1 MFKLC
6 VVYIYI
12 QYMYVYVYSAYMYRI
27 HINPL
32 KWNSL
37 PPHRRLSNCLGTVE
51 TPQVEVPFCGGDAS
65 SVAATWWLCK
75 RRETRDR
82 SRVMWEAAH
91 WKMPKWM
98 SKKKIVGPIPY
109 YYDISNYYILL
120 WSLPSKTS
128 LFNEMAPAKKIYV
141 TNGNTP
147 RNATGRQG
155 TARRAKSTP
164 LGHFDIL

>member
-1 MFKLC
+1 LVAVQTARNAWPFKSDVGGC
-6 VVYIYI
+6 
-12 QYMYVYVYSAYMYRI
+12 
-27 HINPL
+27 PL
-32 KWNSL
+32 ENA
-37 PPHRRLSNCLGTVE
+37 
-51 TPQVEVPFCGGDAS
+51 QVDV
-65 SVAATWWLCK
+65 
-75 RRETRDR
+75 
-82 SRVMWEAAH
+82 
-91 WKMPKWM
+91 
-98 SKKKIVGPIPY
+98 KKKIVGPIPY

-147 RNATGRQG
+147 RPAPGRQG